1 MSAFLPWSLEVL
13 LSLEGNSNHQEKT
26 GLGSDHEKGNRSR
39 KEFIFKQIICYNNR
53 RKLKDNSFHSIG
65 HCGSR

>member
-26 GLGSDHEKGNRSR
+26 GLGSDHEKGNHSR
-39 KEFIFKQIICYNNR
+39 KEFIFKQIM
-53 RKLKDNSFHSIG
+53 LQ
-65 HCGSR
+65 